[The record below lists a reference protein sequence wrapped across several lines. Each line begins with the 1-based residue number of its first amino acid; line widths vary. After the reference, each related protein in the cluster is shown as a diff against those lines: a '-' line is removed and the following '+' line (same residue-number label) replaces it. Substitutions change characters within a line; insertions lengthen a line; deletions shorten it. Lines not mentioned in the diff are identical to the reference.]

1 MFSWKC
7 SLLLCVL
14 AAGALVQAQES
25 GATVQRDK
33 VVIAQKITQER
44 ATLAMPTVQFMDG
57 EFNYD
62 KLVKNAP
69 YTADAVSETTQT
81 LADGNRITHKNTTS
95 LARDSAGRTRR
106 EETIGAV
113 GPWSTGGGEAPKIVF
128 INDPVAQTNYVLE
141 PNHVARMTKVEK
153 PDAAT
158 LKAMDEAKA
167 KAAAGG
173 MASGER
179 SGQFFFTSIA
189 PPPPPPPPGA
199 GLAIASSDG
208 PEQNVV
214 FYNKLSAEAQNR
226 KTEDLGQQTIE
237 GVIAQGHRTTTTIPA
252 GQMGN
257 ERPIEIVNETWY
269 SPELQTTVMSK
280 RSDPRFGD
288 TTYQLTN
295 IERAEPDPMLF
306 QVPSDYK
313 IEAAGERVFKMRIDR
328 GAPSK

>member
-1 MFSWKC
+1 MFLRKY
-7 SLLLCVL
+7 LLSMCAL
-14 AAGALVQAQES
+14 AAGGLVQAQNAPAS
-25 GATVQRDK
+25 AQRDNVMFMANMAK
-33 VVIAQKITQER
+33 SVADN
-44 ATLAMPTVQFMDG
+44 VQVHLVGG

-81 LADGNRITHKNTTS
+81 LADGNRITRKNTTS

-106 EETIGAV
+106 EETMGAV
-113 GPWSTGGGEAPKIVF
+113 GPWSTGGSGDAPKIVF
-128 INDPVAQTNYVLE
+128 INDPVAHTNYVLG
-141 PNHVARMTKVEK
+141 PNHIARMTKVESGE
-153 PDAAT
+153 AGTFST
-158 LKAMDEAKA
+158 LKSTDEAKA
-167 KAAAGG
+167 TAEAGGAVVMRQGEFSAVAPPPLPPPGLAAAG
-173 MASGER
+173 
-179 SGQFFFTSIA
+179 
-189 PPPPPPPPGA
+189 
-199 GLAIASSDG
+199 
-208 PEQNVV
+208 PEQVIL
-214 FYNKLSAEAQNR
+214 YNKLSDERQNA
-226 KTEDLGQQTIE
+226 KTEDLGQQTIQ
-237 GVIAQGHRTTTTIPA
+237 GVVAQGHRTTMTIPA

-313 IEAAGERVFKMRIDR
+313 VEDAPNRVFKMRVDPGT
-328 GAPSK
+328 GAK